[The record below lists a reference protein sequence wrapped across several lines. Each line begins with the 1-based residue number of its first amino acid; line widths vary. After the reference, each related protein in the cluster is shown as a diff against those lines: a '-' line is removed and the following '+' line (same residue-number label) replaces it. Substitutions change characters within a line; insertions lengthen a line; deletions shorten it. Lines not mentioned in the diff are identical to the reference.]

1 MERYTRLAGTIAFL
15 MGLTAAL
22 LNGLYLLSP
31 VTILMFSALICGML
45 GFIISC
51 LYIIL
56 NQRYP
61 VSQHVITPGMVG
73 LLLSSAPVI
82 YILVMNIL
90 TKK

>member
-15 MGLTAAL
+15 LGLTSAL
-22 LNGLYLLSP
+22 LTGLYLLSP
-31 VTILMFSALICGML
+31 VTIVMFSALICGML
-45 GFIISC
+45 GFVISC

-56 NQRYP
+56 NQRFP
-61 VSQHVITPGMVG
+61 VSQHIITPGMFG

-82 YILVMNIL
+82 YILIMNIL